1 MDENRKTLLK
11 NLPKIDEVILHL
23 EKRGIND
30 LAPREIVLETCRNVV
45 QSLRDKIIEAKEK
58 ELTKLSLDAESAAG
72 IVEQMIKGFYCYHLV
87 RVVNATGVILHTNLG
102 RAPLCPEALQR
113 ILEVGKGYSNLEF
126 DLTAGERG
134 QRYDHVSSLIC
145 ALTGAEDALIVNN
158 NAAAVLLVLNT
169 LSEGKESI
177 VSRGELIEIG
187 GEFRIPEIMKKSG
200 SILREVGTTNRTRL
214 DDYEKAIN
222 PATGLIMKVH
232 TSNFRIVGFTEEAE
246 IIPLVALGKKHAIP
260 VMDDLGSGCLIDLN
274 KYGLQHEPT
283 VRDVL
288 SAGVDVVTFSGDK
301 LLGGPQAGI
310 ITGKKEL
317 LAKIKKNPLNRAL
330 RIDKFTLAALEAT
343 LMQYLKPAFVTSKLR
358 SLKALTEPVAAVKK
372 RARKLLSKLQKAN
385 LESLEFMIHEDF
397 AAAGGGSL
405 PTQKIQSVLVGIK
418 NKKVPANRME
428 EKLRII
434 EVPVIVRVDK
444 DEILIDLRTVAED
457 EFGFIV
463 DGLRQ
468 ILSN

>member
-1 MDENRKTLLK
+1 MDAKRKEMLR
-11 NLPKIDEVILHL
+11 NLPKIDEVILLL
-23 EKRGIND
+23 EKSGIYD
-30 LAPREIVLETCRNVV
+30 LASREIVLETCRNFV
-45 QSLRDKIIEAKEK
+45 QKLRDAIIEAKEK
-58 ELTKLSLDAESAAG
+58 DLPKLSQDAASVAG
-72 IVEQMIKGFYCYHLV
+72 LVEQTIQGFYRYSLV
-87 RVVNATGVILHTNLG
+87 KVVNATGVILHTNLG

-113 ILEVGKGYSNLEF
+113 ILEVGRGYSNLEF
-126 DLTAGERG
+126 DLAAGQRG

-145 ALTGAEDALIVNN
+145 SLTGAEDALIVNN

-214 DDYEKAIN
+214 DDYEKAICA
-222 PATGLIMKVH
+222 ATGLIMKVH

-260 VMDDLGSGCLIDLN
+260 VMDDLGSGCLIDLD

-343 LMQYLKPAFVTSKLR
+343 LMQYLKPSSVANKLR
-358 SLKALTEPVAAVKK
+358 SLQALTEPVAAVKK
-372 RARKLLSKLQKAN
+372 RASELMDKLLQAN
-385 LESLEFMIHEDF
+385 LGQMEFKLHEDF

-405 PTQKIQSVLVGIK
+405 PTEKIPSVLVGIK
-418 NKKVPANRME
+418 NKKISASRME
-428 EKLRII
+428 EKLRKI
-434 EVPVIVRVDK
+434 EVPIIVRVDK
-444 DEILIDLRTVAED
+444 DEILIDLRTVAEN

-468 ILSN
+468 CLAN